1 MTAVMAIATDQEVVD
16 IATHLAVIKAI
27 VKLTKPY
34 CNQWGFILLCVPQA
48 SKPYKPQAVFR
59 TRQTSGFFMSK
70 FYRSIFL
77 AIKNRFGKLNVERA
91 RNTIP
96 ERGITPAVLV
106 AVFEPL
112 GTLFR

>member
-1 MTAVMAIATDQEVVD
+1 MPHRRRNLINHKRYSAPVR
-16 IATHLAVIKAI
+16 
-27 VKLTKPY
+27 
-34 CNQWGFILLCVPQA
+34 
-48 SKPYKPQAVFR
+48 QAVFLCLN
-59 TRQTSGFFMSK
+59 F
-70 FYRSIFL
+70 
-77 AIKNRFGKLNVERA
+77 ADRFSLPLKSDLKKLNVERA